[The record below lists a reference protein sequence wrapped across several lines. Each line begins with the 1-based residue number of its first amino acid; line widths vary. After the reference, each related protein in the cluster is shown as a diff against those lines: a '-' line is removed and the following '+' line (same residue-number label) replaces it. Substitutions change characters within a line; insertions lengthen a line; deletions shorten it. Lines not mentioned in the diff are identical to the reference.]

1 MLLRFFRPTTLPV
14 WVRKRIDQLNIGAI
28 SLKENHHIATLLLR
42 EVVKDFF
49 LAMILAIFLLIC
61 KSYFFQMFSTTVN
74 FVHFT
79 FF

>member
-1 MLLRFFRPTTLPV
+1 MPV
-14 WVRKRIDQLNIGAI
+14 WVSKHIDQLTIGAI

-42 EVVKDFF
+42 EVVNDFFF

-61 KSYFFQMFSTTVN
+61 KSYLNFQMFSTTVN